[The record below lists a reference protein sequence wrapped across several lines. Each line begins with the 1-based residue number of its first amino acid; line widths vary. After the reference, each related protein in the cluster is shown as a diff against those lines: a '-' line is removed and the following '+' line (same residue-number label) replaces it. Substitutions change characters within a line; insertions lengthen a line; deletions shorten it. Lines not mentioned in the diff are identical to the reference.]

1 MVHRLTFLLLRSAK
15 SPLMKVSPEGL
26 RRERKGPL
34 NPCKDQ
40 TVYPINTEAA
50 MSGAF
55 KMTAPGN
62 VLEDDSLYFHR
73 PTRLEL

>member
-1 MVHRLTFLLLRSAK
+1 
-15 SPLMKVSPEGL
+15 
-26 RRERKGPL
+26 
-34 NPCKDQ
+34 
-40 TVYPINTEAA
+40 